1 MSPLMQRLAQQLRE
15 EQDEYKQAEI
25 VARQAA
31 YHARIGEF
39 EEARALIAK
48 VRLRFGDGR
57 SGRVTALVMVAEG
70 LLAHYEELSSHSRDR
85 LMRAQLLGDVMRD
98 QQIIALA
105 SAWRAH
111 VEYESSSFD
120 IAAHALRKAISAA
133 DKDDHA
139 ARARCCMVLYNAL
152 VFVGERDSA
161 QEYFLIGRSH
171 AISDG
176 DQASI
181 DALLHNKATYG
192 VAHLW
197 VQKCLGV
204 PSTEKQ
210 LQLTRVEVE
219 SSRNLQQL
227 VRIGAHE
234 AYIDLSECNLCVLE
248 GRFGAALDLLDK
260 VRSGGPYPQ
269 GHFNNEFAQLLAAF
283 CHVRE
288 GRVEDGLAAFDLA
301 RNASWGS
308 LDVDDRLTVTW
319 IGCEL
324 AKADERFG
332 SQELAAAALSQS
344 AEEYKVEVDRVRR
357 LFDGIRM

>member
-1 MSPLMQRLAQQLRE
+1 MQRLAQELSGE
-15 EQDEYKQAEI
+15 TDEYKQAEI

-31 YHARIGEF
+31 YSARIGDF
-39 EEARALIAK
+39 QEARALIAK
-48 VRLRFGDGR
+48 VRSRFGDGR

-70 LLAHYEELSSHSRDR
+70 LLAHYEELSSHARDR

-98 QQIIALA
+98 QEIVALA

-120 IAAHALRKAISAA
+120 IAAHSLRKAISAA
-133 DKDDHA
+133 DNHDHA
-139 ARARCCMVLYNAL
+139 ALSRCCIVLYNAL
-152 VFVGERDSA
+152 AFVGERDSA
-161 QEYFLIGRSH
+161 QEYFVKGRSH
-171 AISDG
+171 ALSCG
-176 DQASI
+176 DQAGI

-192 VAHLW
+192 VAQLW

-204 PSTEKQ
+204 PSAEKQ

-248 GRFGAALDLLDK
+248 GRYAAALDLLAR
-260 VRSGGPYPQ
+260 VRSGGPYPP
-269 GHFNNEFAQLLAAF
+269 GHFNDDFAHLLAAY

-288 GRVEDGLAAFDLA
+288 GRVSDGLAAFDLV
-301 RNASWGS
+301 RDASWGN

-319 IGCEL
+319 IGLEL
-324 AKADERFG
+324 ANADERFG
-332 SQELAAAALSQS
+332 SRQLAAAALSQS